1 MFYHAFSVNNTV
13 ARHKAGVTY
22 DGRGELGHT
31 ASACETHAW
40 GPWGLEPVG
49 HTSLCG
55 SCGDMHARG
64 TACDPAKRNRFIRTC
79 VTDGGASLM
88 PRMKFSRQ

>member
-22 DGRGELGHT
+22 DDWGERGHT
-31 ASACETHAW
+31 AAAAKTHAH
-40 GPWGLEPVG
+40 VAG

-64 TACDPAKRNRFIRTC
+64 TACDPFRRNRFIRTC

-88 PRMKFSRQ
+88 PRMTFPRP